1 MQRLSETGQ
10 GEAPR
15 RVLICYAS
23 TEGQTRKICRFAAE
37 QLIAQGRSVEM
48 LPAGDA
54 AEVALAAFDAALLA
68 GSVHLGRLQPELAEF
83 CGEHAGTLNRMTSL
97 FLVVSLAA
105 AGTDPAERADLDRIA
120 DTFATA
126 AGWRPGRVAHVAGAF
141 RFSAYGPLRRWAM
154 RWIAWRKGQRIA
166 PGQDREYTDWAA
178 LAALLKGWPA

>member
-1 MQRLSETGQ
+1 MQRLSEAGQ
-10 GEAPR
+10 GAPR
-15 RVLICYAS
+15 RILICYAS

-37 QLIAQGRSVEM
+37 QLIAKGLSVEM

-54 AEVALAAFDAALLA
+54 AEVALAAFDAAILA

-83 CGEHAGTLNRMTSL
+83 CSEHAGTLNRMPTL
-97 FLVVSLAA
+97 LLVVSLAA
-105 AGTDPAERADLDRIA
+105 AGNDPDERAALDRIA
-120 DTFATA
+120 AAFASA
-126 AGWRPGRVAHVAGAF
+126 SGWRPGRVEHVAGAF
-141 RFSAYGPLRRWAM
+141 RFGAYGPLRRWAM